1 MNYKVGIIGAMD
13 EEVAIL
19 INKMTNKEL
28 VKKAGM
34 SYYVGN
40 LSGKDVIVV
49 KCGIG
54 KINAAVCS
62 QILISEF
69 NANVIINS
77 GVAGALDNNLNIG
90 DIVVGYQKKHNCIK
104 VRTVFIKKRITFE
117 KKGLAQAP
125 FFCYIIK
132 CCGMI
137 AMKREV
143 AAHRCRFAVER
154 MSS

>member
-1 MNYKVGIIGAMD
+1 MNYRVGIIGAMD

-19 INKMTNKEL
+19 INKMTNKEV

-69 NANVIINS
+69 NVNVIINS

-90 DIVVGYQKKHNCIK
+90 DIVVSKDTLNHDMDTTAFGDK
-104 VRTVFIKKRITFE
+104 
-117 KKGLAQAP
+117 
-125 FFCYIIK
+125 
-132 CCGMI
+132 
-137 AMKREV
+137 
-143 AAHRCRFAVER
+143 
-154 MSS
+154 